1 MGACM
6 TGGQGD
12 VYDFGGMLGVT
23 PRFWIRQVGS
33 FPADLYKNAFVKR
46 RVASGMCVCLLSQ
59 AGKGVAAHL
68 LVVIVVDV
76 FSSRHVTADHW
87 RFI

>member
-23 PRFWIRQVGS
+23 PRFWIRQLRL
-33 FPADLYKNAFVKR
+33 FPADLYENAFVKR
-46 RVASGMCVCLLSQ
+46 RVASGMCVC
-59 AGKGVAAHL
+59 VC
-68 LVVIVVDV
+68 VCVC
-76 FSSRHVTADHW
+76 
-87 RFI
+87 